1 MNERDEIR
9 RQLLQLVEE
18 TGKSVKE
25 LRIDTSFEYV
35 FDMGDIINDM
45 ELQAE
50 VYVLINRSE
59 EELFTLDIFI
69 VEKIK

>member
-59 EELFTLDIFI
+59 EELFTLDKFI